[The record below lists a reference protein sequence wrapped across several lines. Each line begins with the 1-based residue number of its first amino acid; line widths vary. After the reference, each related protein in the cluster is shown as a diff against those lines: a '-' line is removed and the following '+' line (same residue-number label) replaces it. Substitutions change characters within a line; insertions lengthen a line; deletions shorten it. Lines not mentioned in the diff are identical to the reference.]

1 MKHSLKEEAQK
12 VAEKGVVGSTYPAS
26 CAVEVEYSVRRHGND
41 VYLGMSLVQNGG
53 SNLMYWHTS
62 VKLAQQSRTGAS
74 NGHG

>member
-41 VYLGMSLVQNGG
+41 VYLKMLPVQNDG
-53 SNLMYWHTS
+53 SNLIMY
-62 VKLAQQSRTGAS
+62 
-74 NGHG
+74 